1 MSNDIWRVLFGVWC
15 GIMMTFGFTNL
26 FYDQLYA
33 YKQGQIDA
41 MTGKM
46 QFELKQQS
54 DGTVKWERKEK

>member
-1 MSNDIWRVLFGVWC
+1 MNNDLWRILFGVWC
-15 GIMMTFGFTNL
+15 GIMMTIGVISL
-26 FYDQLYA
+26 FYEYGHP

-41 MTGKM
+41 VTGKM